1 MAFSW
6 YFILF
11 WNSFLE
17 VDFEFIDVPNP
28 VTLETAIFGDKI
40 SRVVK
45 KTKLGYLRNCDPSQ
59 KSNWVIWDYCEN
71 RNFTNCES
79 CENCESQFVKVAKI
93 ANIYLKN
100 ETEKN
105 FAIFRKNINVWID
118 CSAGCN
124 FVAF

>member
-1 MAFSW
+1 MAFSS

-45 KTKLGYLRNCDPSQ
+45 WIAKIVIIAKLWIAIA
-59 KSNWVIWDYCEN
+59 KK
-71 RNFTNCES
+71 
-79 CENCESQFVKVAKI
+79 SQF
-93 ANIYLKN
+93 
-100 ETEKN
+100 
-105 FAIFRKNINVWID
+105 RK
-118 CSAGCN
+118 
-124 FVAF
+124 